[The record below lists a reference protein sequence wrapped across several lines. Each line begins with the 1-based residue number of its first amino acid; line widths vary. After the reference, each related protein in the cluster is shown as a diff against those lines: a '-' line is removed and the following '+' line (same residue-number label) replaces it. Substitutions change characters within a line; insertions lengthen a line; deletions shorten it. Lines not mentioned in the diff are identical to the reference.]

1 MAEATRRRTVYQI
14 RQILKAYKSK
24 LEEALTY
31 RDCLSAEGKELTDD
45 YMSKDS
51 ETRRLIEKAVNEPG
65 FFLDLEDDAL
75 IRYSDV
81 CIKLNRLLRLKV
93 SGVEKIKKIV
103 DTNFFITSDAQRITS
118 LAEVEL
124 GRTVTYNVGESAR
137 IDANDILNQWLYDV
151 EWEIEDMGGNFDEA
165 TTKRKRRIL
174 KVMSTMK
181 NAATDWPIISLL
193 SDENPFEMQLKLT
206 SLGEYKIRAKIYKD
220 FGFKKYLYDVVEF
233 DQLVTNGDD
242 AIMSMKFQQKILK
255 ALELTNWKVDLD
267 FAALSRALF
276 LATGVIIVIAAIAVF
291 APEVAAAI
299 MAVMTIGMG
308 IDAAINIIKG
318 ILQLAEALQLIE
330 KARSE
335 RALQIGGEKLKE
347 GILNIGVGIIQ
358 LLLKKLT
365 MKNLAE
371 ARVQI
376 LKNVTPKPA
385 ALPQPSLP
393 AASDTLSATAK
404 RASQLPALSTSSE
417 ELSVILN
424 KSAVNA
430 MENIAEMSILQSEK
444 VALQEMVATNK
455 LSGNKQVSQIKNL
468 SVKGPKY
475 NSCPDT
481 NPYAKNA
488 VEIIEVHNQFVW
500 NEPEAKWLSSDG
512 KRKIWFENVWKY
524 EGENGIVE
532 EFTVLEKYS
541 MKNSYKT
548 STIGNKSFMQA
559 HHGIQSDWATKHL
572 LGYYNEEKAP
582 ALLLRDSCKGTPHEY
597 ITNSQKHRSRNISY
611 FEERNNLKRDLKNL
625 NVSETI
631 RNNYL
636 KKTDDYFYS
645 IYEQMQKDS
654 VKDLDEI
661 FDFDFKTHTQLSKE
675 KAK

>member
-1 MAEATRRRTVYQI
+1 MTEATRRRTIYQI
-14 RQILKAYKSK
+14 RQILKVYKSK
-24 LEEALTY
+24 LEEASTY

-318 ILQLAEALQLIE
+318 ILQLAKALQLIE

-404 RASQLPALSTSSE
+404 QASQLPALSTSSE

-430 MENIAEMSILQSEK
+430 MENIAEMSIFQSEK

-475 NSCPDT
+475 NPCPDL

-500 NEPEAKWLSSDG
+500 NEPEAKWLSPDG

-524 EGENGIVE
+524 EGENGIIVG
-532 EFTVLEKYS
+532 EFNVLEKYS
-541 MKNSYKT
+541 MINSYKT

-559 HHGIQSDWATKHL
+559 HHGIQSKTAKEL
-572 LGYYNEEKAP
+572 FGSYYNKKDAP
-582 ALLLRDSCKGTPHEY
+582 VILLRDSCRGTPHHA
-597 ITNSQKHRSRNISY
+597 ITNLQIGRKSRSY
-611 FEERNNLKRDLKNL
+611 FEERTFLEKDLKKL
-625 NVSETI
+625 NVTSDIQNKFLLEI
-631 RNNYL
+631 D
-636 KKTDDYFYS
+636 KYFYS
-645 IYEQMQKDS
+645 VYKEMISDGIPLQ
-654 VKDLDEI
+654 EI
-661 FDFDFKTHTQLSKE
+661 NKKFKFDFINKKQIGG
-675 KAK
+675 